1 MFFVRASFNP
11 ESDIRRGFSAVGGFV
26 WGKTVRQAVREM
38 AEAYGISRTE
48 ARARLARHREL
59 GGWVEPRAGLC
70 CYAYFDTL
78 EEALAAAPDAAKL
91 VSGDLGASE
100 LADLYVFEGELLPQ
114 DSLDDGRVFRPTGR
128 YWLVSERE

>member
-1 MFFVRASFNP
+1 MIPRLTSAAASAPSRAACGARP
-11 ESDIRRGFSAVGGFV
+11 SARPCAR
-26 WGKTVRQAVREM
+26 WLKRTASR
-38 AEAYGISRTE
+38 AEARE
-48 ARARLARHREL
+48 RLARHREL

-78 EEALAAAPDAAKL
+78 EEALAAAPDAVKL

-100 LADLYVFEGELLPQ
+100 LASLYVFEGELLPQ

-128 YWLVSERE
+128 YWLVRERE